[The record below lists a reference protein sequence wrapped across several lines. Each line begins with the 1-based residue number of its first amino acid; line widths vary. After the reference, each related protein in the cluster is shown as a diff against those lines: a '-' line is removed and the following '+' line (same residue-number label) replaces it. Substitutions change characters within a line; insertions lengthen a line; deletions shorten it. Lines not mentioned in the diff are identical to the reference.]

1 MTDDTKKEEAE
12 RILKAARKQVFA
24 HGVRSLQLDK
34 LATKLSMRVK
44 TIYTHYRTKSLLI
57 AAVLRDKMTEMD
69 SDLDVI
75 HKTNH
80 NFSESM
86 RLMLEVLRKHALEY
100 SPVYVRDMMA
110 KGSTRYFDWMVN
122 LREEILTRH
131 LTEFFELGQQ
141 EGAIRDDISVTIF
154 NEAYLSMTNGIL
166 IGKIIRKEKGS
177 NVHEVHKTLF
187 SMLLKG
193 VLVRCEPKRKPAP
206 PKKKKTTA
214 RKKA

>member
-100 SPVYVRDMMA
+100 SPTYMRDILM
-110 KGSTRYFDWMVN
+110 KGNTGYFEWMVN
-122 LREEILTRH
+122 LREEILARH
-131 LTEFFELGQQ
+131 LTEFYELGQQ
-141 EGAIRDDISVTIF
+141 AGEIRHDISVTVF
-154 NEAYLSMTNGIL
+154 KELYLSMTNGIL
-166 IGKIIRKEKGS
+166 IGKILRTEKGTS
-177 NVHEVHKTLF
+177 VHEVHKSLF
-187 SMLLKG
+187 TMLLEG
-193 VLVRCEPKRKPAP
+193 VLVRCNEENCPARLEAKKRQAAQ
-206 PKKKKTTA
+206 TA
-214 RKKA
+214 